1 MLNARKTS
9 VEAAPARIPGAGAD
23 AVLAIEGLR
32 KVWPDGTVG
41 VDEVSLAVPAGEIV
55 AILGGSGAGKST
67 LLRAAARLI
76 EPTAGRVRVGD
87 RDLGAARG
95 RALAR
100 ARASIGFVFQQFN
113 LIGSYTA
120 LDNVLAARISHVGF
134 WRGLVGRFGE
144 RDRAIALD
152 CLARVGMSDKAGALA
167 RDLSGGQQQRV
178 AIARAFA
185 QEPRALFAD
194 EPTASLDPKLA
205 EVVLALLHGYCKAH
219 HVPALINVHTIEH
232 ARRFADRV
240 IGLRKGRIVH
250 DGPPRALDQ
259 AALDAIYGTADEA
272 A

>member
-1 MLNARKTS
+1 MLDVRKIS
-9 VEAAPARIPGAGAD
+9 VEPPSPRSVSASD
-23 AVLAIEGLR
+23 AVIAIEGLR

-41 VDEVSLAVPAGEIV
+41 LDEVSLAVPAGQVV

-67 LLRAAARLI
+67 LLRAAARLV

-113 LIGSYTA
+113 LIGSYTVLA
-120 LDNVLAARISHVGF
+120 NVLAARISHVAW
-134 WRGLVGRFGE
+134 WRGLVGRFSA
-144 RDRAIALD
+144 RDRELALD
-152 CLARVGMSDKAGALA
+152 CLGRVGMREKAGALA

-194 EPTASLDPKLA
+194 EPTASLDPKLS
-205 EVVLALLHGYCKAH
+205 ETVLELLHHYCKTQK
-219 HVPALINVHTIEH
+219 VPVLINVHTVEH

-240 IGLRKGRIVH
+240 IGLSKGRIVH
-250 DGPPRALDQ
+250 DGPAGALDQ
-259 AALDAIYGTADEA
+259 AALDAIYGTADEP
-272 A
+272 

>member
-1 MLNARKTS
+1 MLDVRKTS
-9 VEAAPARIPGAGAD
+9 VEPASPRSVGAND
-23 AVLAIEGLR
+23 AVIAIEGLR

-41 VDEVSLAVPAGEIV
+41 LEEVSLAVPAGQMV

-67 LLRAAARLI
+67 LLRAAARLV

-113 LIGSYTA
+113 LIGSYSV
-120 LDNVLAARISHVGF
+120 LDNVLTARLSHVGY
-134 WRGLVGRFGE
+134 WRGLIGRFGSA
-144 RDRAIALD
+144 DREIALA
-152 CLARVGMSDKAGALA
+152 CLGDVGMRDKARALA

-194 EPTASLDPKLA
+194 EPTASLDPKLS
-205 EVVLALLHGYCKAH
+205 ETVLELLRRYCKSKA
-219 HVPALINVHTIEH
+219 VPVLINVHTIEH
-232 ARRFADRV
+232 ARRYADRV
-240 IGLRKGRIVH
+240 IGLRKGRLVY
-250 DGPPRALDQ
+250 DGPAATLDQ
-259 AALDAIYGTADEA
+259 AALDTIYGTGDDGS
-272 A
+272 

>member
-1 MLNARKTS
+1 MLNVRKTGVDADPPRS
-9 VEAAPARIPGAGAD
+9 FGAHD
-23 AVLAIEGLR
+23 AVLAIERLR

-41 VDEVSLAVPAGEIV
+41 LDEVSLAVPAGQIV

-87 RDLGAARG
+87 RDLGAAHG

-113 LIGSYTA
+113 LIGSYTVLA
-120 LDNVLAARISHVGF
+120 NVLAARISHVSW
-134 WRGLVGRFGE
+134 WRGLVGRFGA
-144 RDRAIALD
+144 RDRDIALD
-152 CLARVGMSDKAGALA
+152 CLGRVGMREKAGALA

-205 EVVLALLHGYCKAH
+205 EIVLELLHGYCKTQK
-219 HVPALINVHTIEH
+219 VPVLINVHTIEH
-232 ARRFADRV
+232 ARKWADRV

-250 DGPPRALDQ
+250 DGPASALDQ
-259 AALDAIYGTADEA
+259 AALDAIYGSGDEA
-272 A
+272 P